1 MDRRRAHVTTDFVLD
16 ASTAITLF
24 LDDEAAHMV
33 APVLRAVRDGSV
45 VVPGIW
51 SFEMSNI
58 LVTGVRR
65 GRFSAATAARL
76 ADDLAR
82 LRIVQDERPVDVGEL
97 AAFGVANDLT
107 GYDAAYLMTAVRRG
121 IALATND
128 RRLADAARHAGVPL
142 IA

>member
-1 MDRRRAHVTTDFVLD
+1 VTTDFVLD
-16 ASTAITLF
+16 ASTTITLY
-24 LDDEAAHMV
+24 LEGEEAHLV
-33 APVLRAVRDGSV
+33 VPVLNAMCNGSV

-65 GRFSAATAARL
+65 GRFSAAKAARL
-76 ADDLAR
+76 ADDLSR
-82 LRIVQDERPVDVGEL
+82 LRLVHDERPVDIGEL
-97 AAFGVANDLT
+97 AAYGAANGLT
-107 GYDAAYLMTAVRRG
+107 GYDAAYLMTALRRG

-128 RRLADAARHAGVPL
+128 RRLADAARAAGVPL